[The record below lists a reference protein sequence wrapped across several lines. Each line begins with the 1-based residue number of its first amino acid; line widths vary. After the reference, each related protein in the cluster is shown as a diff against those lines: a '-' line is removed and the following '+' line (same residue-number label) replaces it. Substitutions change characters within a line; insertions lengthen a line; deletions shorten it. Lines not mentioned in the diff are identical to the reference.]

1 MGRSGMDVVIKISD
15 KCNFA
20 CEFCSSNMIA
30 TSHEELDLLKV
41 IKFLEEHDNVRNI
54 IINGGDPLCISP
66 DWYYK
71 LLNWLENNYNKDVN
85 VSFTTNLWDFYK
97 NPEKWEDLFKNHV
110 SVCTSFQYG
119 NERKLATGEV
129 FTEEMFRKVYQVFLD
144 KIGYPLKFIAV
155 INDNNENT
163 WKDTVLLAKDL
174 GTKCRLNP
182 ALRSGRTTK
191 PYSFV
196 KMMNIWLN
204 IIEEGLDEYEENC
217 KLIRDAY
224 DEKVTECPFNSFCH
238 ESIRCMSPDGT
249 VHTCPAI
256 ADDII
261 KGVDKAYVSDSGV
274 IKPFKDITL
283 KSECYGCRNFHLCNS
298 CTKRIIDIHD
308 VGEEYLEE
316 HCKGMRALSERIERL
331 LK

>member
-1 MGRSGMDVVIKISD
+1 MDLVIKISD

-20 CEFCSSNMIA
+20 CDFCSSNMIA
-30 TSHEELDLLKV
+30 TSHEDLELSKV
-41 IKFLEEHDNVRNI
+41 IEFLEEHDDVRNI
-54 IINGGDPLCISP
+54 IVNGGDPLCVSP
-66 DWYYK
+66 AWYYK
-71 LLNWLENNYNKDVN
+71 LLTWMDNHNRRDINI
-85 VSFTTNLWDFYK
+85 SFTTNLWDFYIH
-97 NPEKWEDLFKNHV
+97 PEKWVDLFKNEI

-129 FTEEMFRKVYQVFLD
+129 FTEDMFRKIYEMFMN

-155 INDNNENT
+155 INDNNEST

-182 ALRSGRTTK
+182 ALRSGKTKK

-196 KMMNIWLN
+196 KMVDIWLK
-204 IIEEGLDEYEENC
+204 IIEEGLDDYEDNC
-217 KLIRDAY
+217 KLLRAAY
-224 DEKVTECPFNSFCH
+224 AQQVTECPFNSFCH
-238 ESIRCMSPDGT
+238 ESIRCMSPDGS

-261 KGVDKAYVSDSGV
+261 TGVDKAYLENSGV
-274 IKPFKDITL
+274 MRPFKDITL
-283 KSECYGCRNFHLCNS
+283 KSECYGCNNFHICNS

-308 VGEEYLEE
+308 MGEEYLAK
-316 HCKGMRALSERIERL
+316 HCEGMKALLPRL
-331 LK
+331 KEAMRESL